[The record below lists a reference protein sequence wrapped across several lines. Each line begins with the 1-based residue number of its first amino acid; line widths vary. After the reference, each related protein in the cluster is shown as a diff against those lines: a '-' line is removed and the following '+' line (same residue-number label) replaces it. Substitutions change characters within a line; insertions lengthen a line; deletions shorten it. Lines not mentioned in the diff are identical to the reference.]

1 MGPIV
6 IVSLLLQVRTPQET
20 FAKIEET
27 IQAANRLTVTFSGN
41 VASPVDPNSSIKIN
55 GTLLVKNPGKARL
68 DVTIEGAGKNGQ
80 KTYCSDGVQ
89 LSLTRNDASGARP
102 LTKATPTHLRN
113 RLDVVLAR
121 VGIPLSVLFAEEAQ
135 LFTGPDHSV
144 TELREAIIAS
154 EFKAIDDGKGNP
166 GISYKLQVVRGKWKS
181 LSCILWYDERT
192 LRPLKRIVR
201 LSDELKADCEETYNT
216 WDVDTEIPDTR
227 FTLPPEK

>member
-121 VGIPLSVLFAEEAQ
+121 V
-135 LFTGPDHSV
+135 
-144 TELREAIIAS
+144 
-154 EFKAIDDGKGNP
+154 
-166 GISYKLQVVRGKWKS
+166 
-181 LSCILWYDERT
+181 
-192 LRPLKRIVR
+192 
-201 LSDELKADCEETYNT
+201 
-216 WDVDTEIPDTR
+216 
-227 FTLPPEK
+227 